1 MVKIKQTLAIV
12 ASVLLL
18 SATTIFFSQE
28 VSYAQQTCGGVDTSI
43 IGCKQTGCADNA
55 PVDANGKCPDGS
67 KPELEDTGLW
77 GLLMLAINILTAGIG
92 VSAVGGIIY
101 GAVLYT
107 TSGGSLDQ
115 VKKALQII
123 QNVAIGLV
131 MYALMYAF
139 LNYIIPGGLF
149 S

>member
-12 ASVLLL
+12 LILASSL
-18 SATTIFFSQE
+18 FFSQLI
-28 VSYAQQTCGGVDTSI
+28 VVNDVYAEKCSDFETSI
-43 IGCKQTGCADNA
+43 LPCGEDS
-55 PVDANGKCPDGS
+55 S
-67 KPELEDTGLW
+67 KSGVEGTGLW
-77 GLLMLAINILTAGIG
+77 GLLMLVINILTAGIG
-92 VSAVGGIIY
+92 VAAVGGVVY

-107 TSGGSLDQ
+107 TSGGSPDQ

-123 QNVAIGLV
+123 RNVAIGLV

-139 LNYIIPGGLF
+139 LNYIIPGGMF